1 MASRHYPH
9 QPHLHLHRTHLPS
22 ACCCGCDGGDFATP
36 CFQTLHP
43 SPPPPSPSDPLLQ
56 ALASQIL
63 QSAQFQHLSQYPT
76 LRAKKFQ
83 SHYQFQP
90 LSSQNP
96 KRVREQELPQVIHHS
111 TISSLVSRI
120 EALESS
126 LHRVSGSHV
135 PPQSLRQ
142 VAASTIQ
149 TYFRAFLVRRSRA
162 LRELKDLAIIK
173 SRFESLQS
181 SLCNEFYF
189 DRNAISLEIMD
200 LLLHLDSIQGNDPM
214 VKGSKKSLSRDL
226 VQFWDRIDNLSVKR
240 NGGLPL
246 KTKKNTRLGQ
256 NVSKSRVSNPKL
268 KNSENQK
275 ETIEKLK
282 SRIEKICERS
292 KIFEND
298 GRDLDLKRFHHV
310 HDDDEE
316 EEDESPRI
324 HVKNSD
330 QTGDQNL
337 GKGHEIQPRV
347 KKSVRFAEN
356 GSLFRVLDEDYG
368 VLDEGDERDER
379 DERRGDSGD
388 EVVEDIFNEADGDN
402 GSSEMSDGERN
413 PGRKMSSGNGGSSFS
428 APLPMKMENKAD
440 LIMKNSKS
448 LKILG

>member
-1 MASRHYPH
+1 
-9 QPHLHLHRTHLPS
+9 
-22 ACCCGCDGGDFATP
+22 
-36 CFQTLHP
+36 
-43 SPPPPSPSDPLLQ
+43 
-56 ALASQIL
+56 
-63 QSAQFQHLSQYPT
+63 
-76 LRAKKFQ
+76 
-83 SHYQFQP
+83 
-90 LSSQNP
+90 
-96 KRVREQELPQVIHHS
+96 
-111 TISSLVSRI
+111 
-120 EALESS
+120 
-126 LHRVSGSHV
+126 
-135 PPQSLRQ
+135 
-142 VAASTIQ
+142 
-149 TYFRAFLVRRSRA
+149 
-162 LRELKDLAIIK
+162 
-173 SRFESLQS
+173 
-181 SLCNEFYF
+181 
-189 DRNAISLEIMD
+189 
-200 LLLHLDSIQGNDPM
+200 M

-440 LIMKNSKS
+440 LIMKKNWR
-448 LKILG
+448 GN